1 MNDGLDIPEFLKIPQ
16 AVRNAAWGDRGTRKL
31 RRGRGRHRSAP
42 MSAFHAKLLEASRE
56 QARKLGEF
64 KMLKEYEEAR

>member
-16 AVRNAAWGDRGTRKL
+16 AVRDAAWGDRGVRRL
-31 RRGRGRHRSAP
+31 RRARVRHRPAP
-42 MSAFHAKLLEASRE
+42 LSAFHAKLAEAARE

-64 KMLKEYEEAR
+64 KVLKDYEEAR